1 MRLVYYGQRLDK
13 VIDFL
18 GPVFTRYGYPFSVK
32 SDNGPQFVSHVFKDF
47 LVEHRIEH
55 HTSPPLWPQANGE
68 VERQNRTKLS
78 RLVLIREV
86 IWR

>member
-1 MRLVYYGQRLDK
+1 MAK

-32 SDNGPQFVSHVFKDF
+32 SDNGPQLGSQVFKDF

-55 HTSPPLWPQANGE
+55 RTSPPLWVQANRE
-68 VERQNRTKLS
+68 VERQNRTLLKVLKDRQQERTAVLS
-78 RLVLIREV
+78 RSHIH
-86 IWR
+86 